1 MVGCVPDED
10 DDMTLNLVNITMTM
24 VIITTMVFRIPSLLS
39 IIGLLL
45 RRVIL
50 KLLLRRRVVLKLLLL
65 RRRVV
70 LGLLRRRV
78 KPGLLRVVARLLW
91 VV

>member
-1 MVGCVPDED
+1 M
-10 DDMTLNLVNITMTM
+10 NLVNIMMPM
-24 VIITTMVFRIPSLLS
+24 VLVVMTTMVFRIPSLLR

-45 RRVIL
+45 RRA
-50 KLLLRRRVVLKLLLL
+50 VLKLLL

-70 LGLLRRRV
+70 LGLLRRRRV
-78 KPGLLRVVARLLW
+78 VLKLLRRRVEPRLLRVVSRLLR

>member
-1 MVGCVPDED
+1 
-10 DDMTLNLVNITMTM
+10 MTM

-45 RRVIL
+45 RRV
-50 KLLLRRRVVLKLLLL
+50 VLKLLL

-70 LGLLRRRV
+70 LGLLRRRRV
-78 KPGLLRVVARLLW
+78 KPGLLRVVSRLLRI
-91 VV
+91 V

>member
-1 MVGCVPDED
+1 MMPMVV
-10 DDMTLNLVNITMTM
+10 M
-24 VIITTMVFRIPSLLS
+24 TTMVFRIPSLLR

-45 RRVIL
+45 RRVVL

-78 KPGLLRVVARLLW
+78 KPGLLRVVARLLR

>member
-1 MVGCVPDED
+1 
-10 DDMTLNLVNITMTM
+10 MTLNLVNITMTM

-45 RRVIL
+45 RRVVL

-70 LGLLRRRV
+70 LGLLRRRRVVLKLLRRRV
-78 KPGLLRVVARLLW
+78 KLGLLRVVSRLLRA
-91 VV
+91 V